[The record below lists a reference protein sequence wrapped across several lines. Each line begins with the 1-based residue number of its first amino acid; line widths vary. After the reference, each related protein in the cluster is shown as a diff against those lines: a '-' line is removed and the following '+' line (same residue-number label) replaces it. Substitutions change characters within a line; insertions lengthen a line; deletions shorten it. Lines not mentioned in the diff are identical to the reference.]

1 MLGITLTNKYNQSI
15 HTFRDWGLVPKTRF
29 NVDPAEPKYLF
40 EELTGSNAIID
51 LTESLTGYV
60 CYKMRSCE
68 ITFTI
73 VGQREAWSSIYS
85 NVLNFVQ
92 GEEMTII
99 SDEDPRWYW
108 KGRCEVSD
116 WNTLQKTG
124 KITISGQLEPYKIS
138 LEAINGLWLWD
149 TFNFES
155 GVIRSNVYQLSGD
168 EEYPQIK
175 VYGSK
180 KHVVPIFE
188 FTMSPTSGGA
198 VALIWNGEERFIA
211 PNDIVRFP
219 DVVIGDGE
227 NTLKFHVTPYVTP
240 ASSYTV
246 TIFIDYD
253 VGSL

>member
-1 MLGITLTNKYNQSI
+1 MLGVTFTNKSGQSV
-15 HTFRDWGLVPKTRF
+15 HTFRDWGLVPKSRF
-29 NVDPAEPKYLF
+29 NVNPAEPKYLL
-40 EELTGSNAIID
+40 EELTGSDTIID

-60 CYKMRSCE
+60 CYKMRTCE

-73 VGQREAWSSIYS
+73 VGRREAWSSIYS
-85 NVLNFVQ
+85 NVLNFLQ

-116 WNTLQKTG
+116 WKTLQKTG
-124 KITISGQLEPYKIS
+124 EIIIKGQVEPYKIS
-138 LEAINGLWLWD
+138 LEAIDGLWEWD

-155 GVIRSNVYQLSGD
+155 GVIRSNTFQLRGD
-168 EEYPQIK
+168 QEYTQIK

-188 FTMSPTSGGA
+188 ITDPLVTEGV
-198 VALIWNGEERFIA
+198 VALIWNGEERVFS
-211 PNDIVRFP
+211 PNAVERFP

-227 NTLKFHVTPYVTP
+227 NTLNFHVITEASP

-246 TIFIDYD
+246 TLFIDYD